1 MASDDWMGLAKACLS
16 PGDYLLWKTGFIEF
30 CQENLAHGLH
40 IPADMLMGRGHFDPP
55 QAYQQ
60 IAIPGTRA
68 WQELPMKGEKTSELT
83 SILQGPNEPYQEFV
97 ACLLQNVGRIV
108 VNAETGNILVKQLAT
123 KDANKACKTAL
134 QPYRKSYSAN
144 PLLPIYRG

>member
-1 MASDDWMGLAKACLS
+1 
-16 PGDYLLWKTGFIEF
+16 
-30 CQENLAHGLH
+30 
-40 IPADMLMGRGHFDPP
+40 
-55 QAYQQ
+55 
-60 IAIPGTRA
+60 
-68 WQELPMKGEKTSELT
+68 
-83 SILQGPNEPYQEFV
+83 V